1 MSMRQLGLWYNTDSN
16 YVLQLDTADSLLN
29 TILPIISG
37 VAIDYYGP
45 LALGVF
51 AATFILIGAVLT
63 AVATQINHYPLMVGA
78 QIIKGVG
85 NTTIETVQSKIYSWY
100 SVGMMAFVYAID
112 ISIGRVYNLAGKLS
126 AVPIFNHTGHISW
139 PFWVSTILCA
149 ASWVFMVGFFLYE
162 RTFPEA
168 SRVPTGRRFA
178 EREAAL
184 SGTAMPAFDVRVK
197 TEMSYFV
204 ASIFAIPAAFWM
216 IDISQL
222 FQAGGVSAYT
232 SNLADTIRVTRN
244 SSTEAAGYTSAIG
257 QVIPIVLTPCL
268 GFFFDR
274 WGHRMHWVTATASLY
289 ILVFA
294 LLAFTDVN
302 PLVPSIL
309 GSLALATNVLPWIA
323 SVPLLVPD
331 QRNLGTAFG
340 IYKAL
345 TNCGTVVV
353 SVASGAIQ
361 DHSGTGVNQYNN
373 VFAFLIVI
381 KGLDVCYGLVYNWFD
396 KKYLDGVLIKN
407 DMERRKMELAQTEEE
422 RSRGLKKPIKQ
433 VTVVAIG
440 VVVSMIVIAW
450 CLYFYFSV

>member
-1 MSMRQLGLWYNTDSN
+1 MLISCLTA
-16 YVLQLDTADSLLN
+16 QLDTADSLLN

-51 AATFILIGAVLT
+51 AASFIFLGAVLT
-63 AVATQINHYPLMVGA
+63 ALATQINHYPLMVGA

-112 ISIGRVYNLAGKLS
+112 ISIGRVYNLCGKLS
-126 AVPIFNHTGHISW
+126 AVPIYDHTGHLSW
-139 PFWVSTILCA
+139 PFWVSAILCGV
-149 ASWVFMVGFFLYE
+149 SWIFMVGFFLYE

-178 EREAAL
+178 KREAAL
-184 SGTAMPAFDVRVK
+184 QGVAMPSLKVRARS
-197 TEMSYFV
+197 ELSYFT

-232 SNLADTIRVTRN
+232 SNLADAIKVTRGG
-244 SSTEAAGYTSAIG
+244 TTAAAGYTAAIG

-268 GFFFDR
+268 GAFFDR
-274 WGHRMHWVTATASLY
+274 WGHRMHWVSATASLY
-289 ILVFA
+289 IVVFC
-294 LLAFTDVN
+294 LLAYTTVH

-309 GSLALATNVLPWIA
+309 GSFALATNVLPWIA

-381 KGLDVCYGLVYNWFD
+381 KGLDVIYGLVYNWVD
-396 KKYLDGVLIKN
+396 KKYLGGVLMKS
-407 DMERRKMELAQTEEE
+407 DMARRKMEVAQSEEE
-422 RSRGLKKPIKQ
+422 RTRGIKKAIKR

-440 VVVSMIVIAW
+440 VVLAMIVIAW
-450 CLYFYFSV
+450 VLYFYFSV